1 MTHRVAWFHPFSGI
15 AGDMTL
21 GALLDAGADLDFV
34 VATLDGLNIEGW
46 ALSTEQV
53 NRKGISAT
61 RAVVDAPEQHHHR
74 HWTDIRLLLEQA
86 DIPDRVK
93 TRSLIVFE
101 VLAIAEGKVHGVSPE
116 EVHFHEVGALDAIV
130 DIVGSCAA
138 LESLDI
144 DQVASAPVAVGIGT
158 ITAAHGTLPNPP
170 PAVVNLLEGIP
181 TVGVDVNLELTTPTG
196 AALIKGLAEPIGPL
210 PNMTITGSGYGAGT
224 RDLLDRANVTQ
235 VVIGTTSPA
244 GSGSSHLTESVIEL
258 ATNLDDIT
266 GEQLGHSITELMDA
280 GALDVWVTPIV
291 MKKNRPAHT
300 LCVLS
305 TPPQA
310 AELADLVTSLTGSL
324 GVRSRQL
331 ERVIVQRRTVTVSL
345 DGHDI
350 DVKVS
355 DVRVK
360 AEFDDVTVAARAL
373 GLTIQE
379 VAARAEALA
388 SDL

>member
-1 MTHRVAWFHPFSGI
+1 
-15 AGDMTL
+15 
-21 GALLDAGADLDFV
+21 
-34 VATLDGLNIEGW
+34 
-46 ALSTEQV
+46 
-53 NRKGISAT
+53 
-61 RAVVDAPEQHHHR
+61 
-74 HWTDIRLLLEQA
+74 
-86 DIPDRVK
+86 
-93 TRSLIVFE
+93 
-101 VLAIAEGKVHGVSPE
+101 
-116 EVHFHEVGALDAIV
+116 
-130 DIVGSCAA
+130 
-138 LESLDI
+138 
-144 DQVASAPVAVGIGT
+144 
-158 ITAAHGTLPNPP
+158 
-170 PAVVNLLEGIP
+170 
-181 TVGVDVNLELTTPTG
+181 
-196 AALIKGLAEPIGPL
+196 
-210 PNMTITGSGYGAGT
+210 
-224 RDLLDRANVTQ
+224 
-235 VVIGTTSPA
+235 
-244 GSGSSHLTESVIEL
+244 
-258 ATNLDDIT
+258 
-266 GEQLGHSITELMDA
+266 LGHSITELMDA